1 MNAAVDPV
9 VQRFADLKQEE
20 ESQAEL
26 LRGKFSAFRNLY
38 AFLSQVIPYQDS
50 DLEKLYIFLRYLLPK
65 LPKRNSGE
73 MYSFDD
79 EIRLEY
85 YRIQKIN
92 EGSINL
98 SEGDV
103 KSLDG
108 PTEVGSGKQ
117 HDEEV
122 LLSQLIDIINDRFG
136 TDFTDADQ
144 LFFDQIIEAAVGEE
158 SLVEAAI
165 VNPQEK
171 FSLLF
176 SSLLQNLFMERME
189 QNEDIFARFMNE
201 KEFQNLVSEWISEK
215 VYTRLRAKHTAEE
228 L

>member
-1 MNAAVDPV
+1 
-9 VQRFADLKQEE
+9 
-20 ESQAEL
+20 
-26 LRGKFSAFRNLY
+26 
-38 AFLSQVIPYQDS
+38 
-50 DLEKLYIFLRYLLPK
+50 
-65 LPKRNSGE
+65 

-79 EIRLEY
+79 DIRLEY

-98 SEGDV
+98 KEGDA

-117 HDEEV
+117 HDEQV

-158 SLVEAAI
+158 SLAEAAI

-201 KEFQNLVSEWISEK
+201 IEFQNLVSEWISEK
-215 VYTRLRAKHTAEE
+215 AYTRLRAEHAANES
-228 L
+228 